1 MAIRRTGS
9 FQLGVLGVQPLPA
22 LAQGSDIH
30 NIDLDQ
36 LLGLVAVLLKPVG
49 CAGWDRSLVASSN
62 QTPQQ
67 CYNKYVTSA
76 ARGKTKSNS
85 VKVKV
90 LFLQLTARERAGC
103 IALHPASLGSPAP

>member
-1 MAIRRTGS
+1 MALQS
-9 FQLGVLGVQPLPA
+9 KPGVQECFQRRLSRGHQEDGKFSAGGAGGAATAFPLPA

-62 QTPQQ
+62 QTPQ
-67 CYNKYVTSA
+67 
-76 ARGKTKSNS
+76 
-85 VKVKV
+85 
-90 LFLQLTARERAGC
+90 
-103 IALHPASLGSPAP
+103 